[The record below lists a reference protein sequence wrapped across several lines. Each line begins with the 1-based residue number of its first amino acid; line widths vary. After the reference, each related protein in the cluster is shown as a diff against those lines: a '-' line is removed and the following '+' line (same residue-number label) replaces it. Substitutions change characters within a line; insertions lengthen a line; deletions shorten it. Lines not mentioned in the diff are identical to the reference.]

1 MKNVS
6 CEHLKLGKKCFQ
18 ISCFLSNVEALFLKD
33 KIWFK
38 SIPSMV
44 LIEVANLVVYV
55 DWALHTLR
63 HLKGIQ

>member
-6 CEHLKLGKKCFQ
+6 WEHLKLEKNVSKFLV
-18 ISCFLSNVEALFLKD
+18 FLSNVEALFFKD

-38 SIPSMV
+38 SIPSIV
-44 LIEVANLVVYV
+44 LIEVTNLVVYV
-55 DWALHTLR
+55 DWALHMLR

>member
-6 CEHLKLGKKCFQ
+6 WEHLKLEKKCFQ
-18 ISCFLSNVEALFLKD
+18 ISCFLSNVEALFFKD

-55 DWALHTLR
+55 DWALHMLR